1 MRALPPAL
9 AARLADGAV
18 TLARC
23 WRLVR
28 RDGVEVCATDHDRP
42 LPVDGRTYQP
52 ATALAAGHA
61 EHEPGRDRL
70 SVTGALDVAGIS
82 EDDLILGR
90 WHHARVELL
99 VADWRDPAVFVR
111 LWSGRIGR
119 VTRRDRA
126 FELDLENVAAALD
139 APVGRVFARSCDAV
153 LGDARCG
160 VDLDQPG
167 RSATASL
174 VSVPDARTLVV
185 TGHDGPWPAL
195 PWTDWAGSKVQVQAG
210 RLVGTSWPVQAV
222 RLEAGLIQLT
232 LAQAMPLLP
241 SPGDAVRLVIGCDHS
256 FATCRDRF
264 ANQLN
269 FRGCPLMPGDDA
281 VLSGP
286 AGSGNDG
293 GRR

>member
-1 MRALPPAL
+1 MRPLPAPL
-9 AARLADGAV
+9 AAQLSEGVA

-23 WRLVR
+23 WRLTR

-42 LPVDGRTYQP
+42 LLVAGRTYQP
-52 ATALAAGHA
+52 ATALAAGQA

-70 SVTGALDVAGIS
+70 SVTGAFDVAGIR

-90 WHHARVELL
+90 WHHADVELL
-99 VADWRDPAVFVR
+99 LVDWRDPTVFVS
-111 LWSGRIGR
+111 LWSGRIAR
-119 VTRRDRA
+119 VTRRDQA
-126 FELDLENVAAALD
+126 FELDLENAAAALD
-139 APVGRVFARSCDAV
+139 TPVGRVFARSCDAV

-160 VDLDQPG
+160 VDLDQPAFTAHG
-167 RSATASL
+167 TIAAVQDARSLL
-174 VSVPDARTLVV
+174 VSGVSGNWA
-185 TGHDGPWPAL
+185 AL
-195 PWTDWAGSKVQVQAG
+195 PWSDWDGAQVRVASG
-210 RLVGTSWPVQAV
+210 RLAGTSWPVLDA
-222 RLEAGLIQLT
+222 RLDAGLIHLT
-232 LAQAMPLLP
+232 LAQAMPLSP
-241 SPGDAVRLVIGCDHS
+241 VPGDTVRLVIGCDHS